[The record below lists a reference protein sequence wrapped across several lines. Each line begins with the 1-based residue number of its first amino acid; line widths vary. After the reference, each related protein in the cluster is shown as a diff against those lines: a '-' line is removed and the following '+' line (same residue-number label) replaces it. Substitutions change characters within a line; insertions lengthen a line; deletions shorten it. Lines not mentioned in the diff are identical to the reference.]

1 MILIKAGCKLWDQR
15 IFDRILLIPP
25 GDEVEI
31 LLEYYDIATDTDVIF
46 L

>member
-1 MILIKAGCKLWDQR
+1 MILIMAGCKLWDQR
-15 IFDRILLIPP
+15 IFDRLLLNLS

-31 LLEYYDIATDTDVIF
+31 LLEYHDIATDTDVIF